1 MLMHVP
7 ILLFSNVYLC
17 SVESSKLKVIKQ
29 FTLNDG
35 DLFGVDQEKNHKHF
49 NY

>member
-1 MLMHVP
+1 MLVRVL
-7 ILLFSNVYLC
+7 ILLCSNVYLC

-29 FTLNDG
+29 FMLNDR
-35 DLFGVDQEKNHKHF
+35 DLFGLDQEKTHKHF